1 MHKILT
7 SLFMLSMLLCWLLP
21 AQASQDLSQI
31 LQENYQN
38 MQDFQ
43 ADFEQELTN
52 ASSGEV
58 ENRKGRI
65 KFSRPDLLRLETV
78 EPEKELLLLDGEF
91 VWQYFA
97 LDKVAYKYSL
107 QDKVESETLLKLL
120 TGDVEPGQ
128 EFLLQSQEELDNG
141 LLKAVL
147 EPKNPE
153 PELVRATIWL
163 DQELGFV
170 RKLILQDFFGNKNQI
185 ELSNLELNVGLDAD
199 EFDFSPDEE
208 VEIMDN
214 TQQAN

>member
-1 MHKILT
+1 MPKILI
-7 SLFMLSMLLCWLLP
+7 SLFMLCMLLCWLLP

-31 LQENYQN
+31 LEENYQN
-38 MQDFQ
+38 MKDFQ

-107 QDKVESETLLKLL
+107 EDKVESETLLKLL
-120 TGDVEPGQ
+120 TGDVDPGQ

-147 EPKNPE
+147 EPKDPE

-163 DQELGFV
+163 DQELGFI

-185 ELSNLELNVGLDAD
+185 ELSNLDLNVDLDAD
-199 EFDFSPDEE
+199 EFEFSPDEE
-208 VEIMDN
+208 V
-214 TQQAN
+214 